1 MTRVPFSAGARGLV
15 MTTPV
20 ESLMDS
26 IRQTVSSLR
35 RDAPAA
41 RFIGEQVV
49 KMLCRS
55 VGHKFRDLSHLHQ
68 RQQDFGQPVSVLIEK
83 PVEAPV
89 EAAVISEDAG
99 SNEALP
105 WPQYDVMSARD
116 IVSRLKASPPELC
129 VAVHNYEIC
138 HRARATVLTACGSGR
153 G

>member
-1 MTRVPFSAGARGLV
+1 

-49 KMLCRS
+49 KMLGRS
-55 VGHKFRDLSHLHQ
+55 VGHRFRDLSHLHQ
-68 RQQDFGQPVSVLIEK
+68 RQQDSDQAVSVQIEMA
-83 PVEAPV
+83 VEAEV
-89 EAAVISEDAG
+89 SSKDSG
-99 SNEALP
+99 SNEVLP

-116 IVSRLKASPPELC
+116 IVSRLKTSPPELC
-129 VAVHNYEIC
+129 VAVHNYELC
-138 HRARATVLTACGSGR
+138 HRARATVLAACGSGR